1 MGCNGTKTTHINK
14 YLFFQ
19 DYSYIKS
26 LFLSLMKIEKLKDF
40 FIKQNLSQSNK
51 ISNLLSTF
59 IRNFQD
65 NKKQLPNIINNAKN
79 EIKKLNE
86 EIITNINFKDLIDF
100 VLTNL
105 HKELNTK
112 KSVNDDFSFEDYD
125 KEAAYKVFKSNF
137 DSQNNSIISKLF
149 FNEIEIIS
157 NCNQCKMPKY
167 TYDICKYLYFDIKN
181 KNKVSLNYLLQ
192 DFESR
197 TTIVKDFCRMCV
209 EDDQNIS
216 ENKKLN
222 LCSEILIIVL
232 NNETNAEIE
241 FFTKENINNINYN
254 LISYINKP
262 TKENNFDVVFPLNLK
277 LYQF

>member
-1 MGCNGTKTTHINK
+1 MGCSGTKTTHINK

-65 NKKQLPNIINNAKN
+65 DKKQLPNIINNAKN

-112 KSVNDDFSFEDYD
+112 KSVNDDFSFEDYN
-125 KEAAYKVFKSNF
+125 KEAAYNEFKS
-137 DSQNNSIISKLF
+137 
-149 FNEIEIIS
+149 
-157 NCNQCKMPKY
+157 
-167 TYDICKYLYFDIKN
+167 
-181 KNKVSLNYLLQ
+181 
-192 DFESR
+192 
-197 TTIVKDFCRMCV
+197 TI
-209 EDDQNIS
+209 
-216 ENKKLN
+216 
-222 LCSEILIIVL
+222 
-232 NNETNAEIE
+232 
-241 FFTKENINNINYN
+241 
-254 LISYINKP
+254 
-262 TKENNFDVVFPLNLK
+262 
-277 LYQF
+277 